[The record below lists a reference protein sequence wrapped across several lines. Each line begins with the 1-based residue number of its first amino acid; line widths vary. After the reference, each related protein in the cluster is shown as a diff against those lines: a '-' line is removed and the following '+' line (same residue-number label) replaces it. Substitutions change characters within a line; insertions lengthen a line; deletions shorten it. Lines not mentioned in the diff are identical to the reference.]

1 MKNNLLFVF
10 IWILAVPVFA
20 QDHLSA
26 YISVGLNNNLVLKD
40 KSISLEQSLL
50 SLKNAKS
57 YFLPSV
63 TFITDYLSAVGGRII
78 TFPAGDLLNSVY
90 STLNQ
95 LTSTHNFPP
104 LRNLYSQL
112 LPHTFSDSR
121 FHISYPLLNRDIYY
135 NREISRHDVVMK
147 EYEVDIYRQELIR
160 DIKQAYFNYCT
171 AMERVSIYSNAFILV
186 NLNLTGTQSVL
197 TY

>member
-10 IWILAVPVFA
+10 IGILAVPVFA

-26 YISVGLNNNLVLKD
+26 YISVGLNNSLVLKD

-50 SLKNAKS
+50 SFKNAKS

-63 TFITDYLSAVGGRII
+63 TFITVYLSAVGGRII

-95 LTSTHNFPP
+95 LTSTQKFPP
-104 LRNLYSQL
+104 VSNVDAQL
-112 LPHTFSDSR
+112 LPNNF
-121 FHISYPLLNRDIYY
+121 
-135 NREISRHDVVMK
+135 
-147 EYEVDIYRQELIR
+147 
-160 DIKQAYFNYCT
+160 
-171 AMERVSIYSNAFILV
+171 
-186 NLNLTGTQSVL
+186 
-197 TY
+197 

>member
-63 TFITDYLSAVGGRII
+63 TFITDYLSAEGGRII
-78 TFPAGDLLNSVY
+78 TFPAVDLLNSVY

-95 LTSTHNFPP
+95 LTSTHKFPP
-104 LRNLYSQL
+104 VTILDANL
-112 LPHTFSDSR
+112 LPHTFID
-121 FHISYPLLNRDIYY
+121 
-135 NREISRHDVVMK
+135 HD
-147 EYEVDIYRQELIR
+147 
-160 DIKQAYFNYCT
+160 F
-171 AMERVSIYSNAFILV
+171 
-186 NLNLTGTQSVL
+186 LTS
-197 TY
+197 